1 MRQATPQM
9 RDLARR
15 LFAREAE
22 KKDKP
27 PNAADTMGKVCAKLF
42 QRLNLLIGEGGFH
55 AIVKRSLNLT
65 TSEFPWVTDVK
76 IEQHPACSFTGLHE
90 SIEGRDSAEASEGF
104 AAITANII
112 YVVSYHTNTGFYGV
126 TEPGLTTAV
135 DHTPLHAL
143 SDTTAGGNGVYAYS
157 AGVAFPNQTF
167 DASNYWVDVV
177 FTPR

>member
-65 TSEFPWVTDVK
+65 TSEFPWVTNVK
-76 IEQHPACSFTGLHE
+76 IEQHPACSFRGLHE

-112 YVVSYHTNTGFYGV
+112 WLLV
-126 TEPGLTTAV
+126 TFMGEDLILSLVDDVWPGIRNGK
-135 DHTPLHAL
+135 
-143 SDTTAGGNGVYAYS
+143 AG
-157 AGVAFPNQTF
+157 P
-167 DASNYWVDVV
+167 
-177 FTPR
+177 